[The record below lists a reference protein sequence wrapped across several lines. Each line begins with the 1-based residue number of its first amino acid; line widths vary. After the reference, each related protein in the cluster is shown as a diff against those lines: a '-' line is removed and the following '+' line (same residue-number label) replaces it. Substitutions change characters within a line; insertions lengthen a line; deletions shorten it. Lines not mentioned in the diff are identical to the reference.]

1 MEQRNLIPVI
11 NNLGFGFPIIGS
23 IVFSICKYNINSLDN
38 QRPMMIISKND
49 DKAQKTLRNLG

>member
-11 NNLGFGFPIIGS
+11 NNLGFPIIGS

-49 DKAQKTLRNLG
+49 DKAQKILRNLG